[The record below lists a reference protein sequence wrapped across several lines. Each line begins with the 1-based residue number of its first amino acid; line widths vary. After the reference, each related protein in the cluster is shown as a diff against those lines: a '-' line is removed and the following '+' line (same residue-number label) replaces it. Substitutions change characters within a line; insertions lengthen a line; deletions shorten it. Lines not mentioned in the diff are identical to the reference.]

1 MGVSMGTRMGAG
13 SDRDAGSGKSVGR
26 GAGSGKSI
34 GSGLRSR
41 LRRGLREG
49 LGQGLEQALGDGS
62 DGRAD
67 AGAMARRRT
76 AHRQGLRLHGW
87 ISGPGRR
94 TPGARLVLAGDDGAT
109 TAEFAIVTMAAV
121 GFAGLLVVILRSDG
135 VRATLEGLVARALGS
150 AG

>member
-1 MGVSMGTRMGAG
+1 MGAG
-13 SDRDAGSGKSVGR
+13 NDRDAGSGKSVGR
-26 GAGSGKSI
+26 GAGSGESI
-34 GSGLRSR
+34 GSGLRS
-41 LRRGLREG
+41 GLRER
-49 LGQGLEQALGDGS
+49 LGRGFGQALGEGS

-67 AGAMARRRT
+67 AGAMARRWT

-87 ISGPGRR
+87 IGGPGLR